1 MNTLGQDR
9 LKNPYLEASNRGEFV
24 HRLRAA
30 SKGQLREPE
39 DMKPV
44 QRRIPGASLFELR
57 WQGINRVIPDHTSHG
72 RRESVLLRLY
82 FGEPEQFGRS
92 MIGLHCHVKDVTGHA
107 EHDRAIQNQEIEK
120 ALQCFTAGMPM
131 AWGIDALKDPPN
143 T

>member
-1 MNTLGQDR
+1 MMTRSFACDGLGADFYWHYHSGANHITAACNALMNTLGQDR

-57 WQGINRVIPDHTSHG
+57 WQGI
-72 RRESVLLRLY
+72 ES
-82 FGEPEQFGRS
+82 
-92 MIGLHCHVKDVTGHA
+92 TG
-107 EHDRAIQNQEIEK
+107 
-120 ALQCFTAGMPM
+120 
-131 AWGIDALKDPPN
+131 
-143 T
+143 